1 MTPLC
6 KSSLVVLSI
15 AFLSGTS
22 ATLAQ
27 ESGQPRG
34 RELETRDW
42 LQVDTSYAEGKQD
55 PPGVLNQHNLKSLRQ
70 LAKQLS
76 SDRTWLTDDVLRGL
90 DMMSVRLEEVFTGA
104 PAFIEVEGQLYRVA
118 LEKVGPAW
126 EGFNPRS
133 SKFLVFLN
141 HEVYDGLGEN
151 YALGFE
157 GGKERV
163 IAQEE
168 LERTAALGLTLLGI
182 TPDESPKDKTRV
194 SAIEAPIRLGK
205 ARPRPNLRSP
215 KERTLESMLK
225 GITEAST
232 SCAPVAAPTSCS
244 NGVPVCA
251 SGTAAPY
258 FVLSSLKIKTD
269 HEGAFKGNPEIEL
282 FPFRINPS
290 SPYGGSDD
298 VRTKW
303 IFSGRTV
310 TDLAGRSVYLPNV
323 QNTNQWYY
331 INGGLALYPSRLSD
345 EYVST
350 LVENDDDAGQLEID
364 RNKNNPIKKP
374 REAYI
379 QLWPFDYLDFLID
392 AARFI
397 YTLGFLSDSDDL
409 YVESLAVNNN
419 LFCTEG
425 LGQPFPHNFLL
436 TGSEWDM
443 QGHFA
448 CIDPACVPDPCA
460 GDPCCGDP
468 CCGDPYCGGGCG
480 YGGQICQ

>member
-6 KSSLVVLSI
+6 RSSLVVLSL
-15 AFLSGTS
+15 AFLSATS
-22 ATLAQ
+22 ASAQ
-27 ESGQPRG
+27 ETGQPRG
-34 RELETRDW
+34 QVLETRDW
-42 LQVDTSYAEGKQD
+42 LQRDTSYAEGKQD
-55 PPGVLNQHNLKSLRQ
+55 PPGVLNQHNLKNLRQ
-70 LAKQLS
+70 LAKRLS
-76 SDRTWLTDDVLRGL
+76 SDNKWLTDDVLKGL
-90 DMMSVRLEEVFTGA
+90 DMMSVRLEDVFTGA
-104 PAFIEVEGQLYRVA
+104 PAFIEVEGQLYRIA

-126 EGFNPRS
+126 KDFDPQS
-133 SKFLVFLN
+133 SKFLIFLN

-157 GGKERV
+157 RGQERV
-163 IAQEE
+163 IAQDEIE
-168 LERTAALGLTLLGI
+168 TTAALGLTLQGI
-182 TPDESPKDKTRV
+182 TPDESPKDKARV
-194 SAIEAPIRLGK
+194 AAIESPIRLGK
-205 ARPRPNLRSP
+205 ARPNLRSP
-215 KERTLESMLK
+215 KDRVLGSMLK
-225 GITEAST
+225 NITEANT
-232 SCAPVAAPTSCS
+232 SCSPVAAPTSCS

-251 SGTAAPY
+251 SGTATPY
-258 FVLSSLKIKTD
+258 FVLSSLTIKTD

-290 SPYGGSDD
+290 SPIGGSSD

-331 INGGLALYPSRLSD
+331 VNGGLALYPSLLSN

-350 LVENDDDAGQLEID
+350 LVENDDTTGQLEID
-364 RNKNNPIKKP
+364 RNKNNPIKRP

-392 AARFI
+392 VARFI
-397 YTLGFLSDSDDL
+397 YTLGFLDDSDDL

-425 LGQPFPHNFLL
+425 VGQYFPYNFTL

-468 CCGDPYCGGGCG
+468 CCGDPFCGGGGCG
-480 YGGQICQ
+480 YNGQICQ